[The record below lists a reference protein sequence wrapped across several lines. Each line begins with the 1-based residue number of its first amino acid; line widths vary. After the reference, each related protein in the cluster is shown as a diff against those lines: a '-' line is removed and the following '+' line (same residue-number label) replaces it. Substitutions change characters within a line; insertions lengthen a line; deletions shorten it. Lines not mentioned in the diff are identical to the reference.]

1 MVTVHS
7 DSVCRRGAWHGA
19 YGDRQIQA
27 WLFPQ
32 QQGAQARDAAYP
44 AAVLATWTAD
54 ARGKLAGN
62 TVNRRGGHGLL
73 KQLAAM
79 DISAARGCGTVGQ
92 RGYTLGCARCGLC
105 QRCHSVGGGK
115 TTGAT
120 QPPEVHPMSCP
131 RRATTLTGT
140 ARAPAM
146 CQRVGAK
153 RADRAVQTLSAPG
166 IRAHRMEAGGRM
178 AAREER
184 AMGGAT

>member
-1 MVTVHS
+1 MQS
-7 DSVCRRGAWHGA
+7 
-19 YGDRQIQA
+19 
-27 WLFPQ
+27 Q

-44 AAVLATWTAD
+44 AAVLATWTAN

-62 TVNRRGGHGLL
+62 RVNRRGGHGLL
-73 KQLAAM
+73 KQLAAI

-92 RGYTLGCARCGLC
+92 RGYTLGWTRCGLC
-105 QRCHSVGGGK
+105 QRCHSIGGGK
-115 TTGAT
+115 KTGAT
-120 QPPEVHPMSCP
+120 QPPEVHPVSCP

-184 AMGGAT
+184 TMGGET